1 MGRGLGRELSEVLSW
16 AGPESSRESTRDWVG
31 PGALSKVPM
40 MRADG
45 AGRTICLS
53 VCPEENYKAL
63 EAPTDGF
70 APASLWVPG
79 GWKGMGVGV
88 KLLGVRQ
95 EEEE

>member
-1 MGRGLGRELSEVLSW
+1 MSEVLSW

-45 AGRTICLS
+45 AGRAICLS

>member
-1 MGRGLGRELSEVLSW
+1 
-16 AGPESSRESTRDWVG
+16 
-31 PGALSKVPM
+31 

-53 VCPEENYKAL
+53 VCPGENYKAL

-88 KLLGVRQ
+88 KLLGVGQ
-95 EEEE
+95 EGKSAP